1 MPDETY
7 TWVVMKDG
15 VSFPIGVFQKKYN
28 LRSWIELE
36 AYTGDLTILRF
47 PPYADPGEWVEI
59 DVNTLKAK
67 K

>member
-7 TWVVMKDG
+7 TWVLMKDG

-28 LRSWIELE
+28 LRAFLTAE
-36 AYTGDLTILRF
+36 AYLEDLTILRF

-59 DVNTLKAK
+59 DTVTLKAK

>member
-28 LRSWIELE
+28 LRSWITQE
-36 AYTGDLTILRF
+36 AYIGDITILRF
-47 PPYADPGEWVEI
+47 PPYGRHDQWVEI
-59 DVNTLKAK
+59 DPVTLKK